1 MTRYKYVKG
10 QRVEMTAEEETAI
23 NELQARLTEENTQIA
38 LAKAAAEAKAASG
51 KQKLKDLGLDDE
63 EIKALTGK

>member
-1 MTRYKYVKG
+1 MTRYKYVEH
-10 QRVEMTAEEETAI
+10 QRVKMTAEEETAI
-23 NELQARLTEENTQIA
+23 NELQTRLTEENTQLA
-38 LAKAAAEAKAASG
+38 LVVAAAEAKAVTG

>member
-1 MTRYKYVKG
+1 MTRYKYVEH
-10 QRVEMTAEEETAI
+10 QRVKMTAEEETAI

-38 LAKAAAEAKAASG
+38 LAEAAAEAKAVTG